1 MSGRLAQ
8 FNAPLASVP
17 DSWKPSWNL
26 SPGQR
31 ILILRKT
38 DDQLE
43 CAEVLWNLTPSWLT
57 DLSRAPFSAQAEF
70 LHEKAMFRAPLV
82 QRRCLIPVDG
92 FYIWKQQGQRKQPW
106 YLRREQGGLALAGLW
121 ERYALDDNNYWDS
134 CVLITAPA
142 KDLPAR
148 LGGRMPVTLNKSEQ
162 AIWLANATAP
172 RALQPLLLNADSQ
185 VQLMHPVHP
194 SVSSPATQGPH
205 CCSPSGHSV
214 RQEN

>member
-17 DSWKPSWNL
+17 ENWKPSWNL

-31 ILILRKT
+31 LLILRKT
-38 DDQLE
+38 AEQLE
-43 CAEVLWNLTPSWLT
+43 CAEVLWNLTPGWLK
-57 DLSRAPFSAQAEF
+57 DLSRAPFTAQAEY
-70 LHEKAMFRAPLV
+70 LHDKAMFREPLV
-82 QRRCLIPVDG
+82 ERRCLIPVDG
-92 FYIWKQQGQRKQPW
+92 FYMWKQQGQRKQPW

-121 ERYALDDNNYWDS
+121 TRYALDEDNYWDS

-148 LGGRMPVTLNKSEQ
+148 LGGRMPVTLNGAEQ
-162 AIWLANATAP
+162 AIWLATATAP

-185 VQLMHPVHP
+185 VQLMYPVNP
-194 SVSSPATQGPH
+194 AVSSPATQGPQ
-205 CCSPSGHSV
+205 CCSPTGHPV
-214 RQEN
+214 RLQ